1 MPNKMAYE
9 TPRLKYFLLY
19 AFLKKK
25 KKKEIHLIATV
36 SADFY
41 TVIFV
46 TLLIHLREEI

>member
-19 AFLKKK
+19 AFLK

>member
-9 TPRLKYFLLY
+9 TARLKYFLLY
-19 AFLKKK
+19 AFLKK